1 MKEYMFS
8 LIGASL
14 IAGIVSLFLPEGSAN
29 SRVVKMLAA
38 LCVIS
43 ALAVPLSGASC
54 DGNVSGIFDS
64 ILESTSD
71 LGAEDKYYG
80 ILTELGRDEL
90 EKKLTELIC
99 EKFSVDENNIS
110 VSVEALADGGEFS
123 VRRVAIGLRGVA
135 VFCDPYD
142 IEEFVTSLVGV
153 DCDTYY

>member
-1 MKEYMFS
+1 MKEYIFS

-14 IAGIVSLFLPEGSAN
+14 IAGIVSLFLPEGSSN
-29 SRVVKMLAA
+29 SKAVKMLAA

-43 ALAVPLSGASC
+43 VLAAPLSGASC
-54 DGNVSGIFDS
+54 DGDLSGIFDP
-64 ILESTSD
+64 ILESTPQ
-71 LGAEDKYYG
+71 LGAEDEYYG
-80 ILTELGRDEL
+80 ILTELGQKEL

-99 EKFSVDENNIS
+99 ENFSIDENNIS

-123 VRRVAIGLRGVA
+123 VRRVAIGLHGAA
-135 VFCDPYD
+135 VFCNPYD